1 MEFFSLFPVAMA
13 QDVAQAAEKTPSMV
27 EMLVMPAVFLMIMYF
42 LIIKPQQ
49 RKAKEQAA
57 LLTNLKA
64 GDEVVTTG
72 GIIGKVKS
80 VADTYV
86 TLEIANNTNVKL
98 LKANV
103 TAMTKAPA
111 PAAQAVKA

>member
-1 MEFFSLFPVAMA
+1 MEFFTLFPVAMA
-13 QDVAQAAEKTPSMV
+13 QEAAQAAASTPSMV

-49 RKAKEQAA
+49 RKAKEQNE

-64 GDEVVTTG
+64 GDEVVTSG
-72 GIIGKVKS
+72 GIIGKIKS

-86 TLEIANNTNVKL
+86 TLEIANNTSVKV

-103 TAMTKAPA
+103 SALTKAPA